1 MDNHDN
7 KKLLSAI
14 IVTYNSSNDI
24 FDCID
29 SVYKY
34 NDIGSLLE
42 IIIVDNNSTDFDIMS
57 KELKTHYNDSIKLI
71 RNTRNGGYGQ
81 GNNIG
86 IKASSSPYFIII
98 NPDVRLMMPIFKSTI
113 ETLSVSGN
121 VMCGYRMM
129 ENENEQGISFFYTH
143 TTCGIKKRLFARK
156 THNINRYDQKN
167 MFIAGAC
174 FAMTKD
180 AFTTIGMF
188 DENIF
193 LYGEE
198 NDIHYRLHKYLPD
211 SNIVFLKELKYIHP
225 VFDRTITD
233 ETWRRVL
240 ESRIYF
246 YKKNN
251 LPIHRLYWNEIS
263 QIYLNEIILFVLHHS
278 EYNNQKKT
286 IQQKKNLFRNIFK
299 GIHS

>member
-1 MDNHDN
+1 
-7 KKLLSAI
+7 
-14 IVTYNSSNDI
+14 
-24 FDCID
+24 
-29 SVYKY
+29 
-34 NDIGSLLE
+34 
-42 IIIVDNNSTDFDIMS
+42 
-57 KELKTHYNDSIKLI
+57 
-71 RNTRNGGYGQ
+71 
-81 GNNIG
+81 
-86 IKASSSPYFIII
+86 
-98 NPDVRLMMPIFKSTI
+98 
-113 ETLSVSGN
+113 
-121 VMCGYRMM
+121 
-129 ENENEQGISFFYTH
+129 
-143 TTCGIKKRLFARK
+143 
-156 THNINRYDQKN
+156 

>member
-129 ENENEQGISFFYTH
+129 ENENEQGISFLHTH
-143 TTCGIKKRLFARK
+143 YVW
-156 THNINRYDQKN
+156 N
-167 MFIAGAC
+167 
-174 FAMTKD
+174 
-180 AFTTIGMF
+180 
-188 DENIF
+188 
-193 LYGEE
+193 
-198 NDIHYRLHKYLPD
+198 
-211 SNIVFLKELKYIHP
+211 KEK
-225 VFDRTITD
+225 
-233 ETWRRVL
+233 
-240 ESRIYF
+240 
-246 YKKNN
+246 
-251 LPIHRLYWNEIS
+251 
-263 QIYLNEIILFVLHHS
+263 IIC
-278 EYNNQKKT
+278 T
-286 IQQKKNLFRNIFK
+286 
-299 GIHS
+299 